1 MKKLLILLVSVM
13 LATQVHALTARQ
25 AFVRL
30 ETPALNLLTTDMRQD
45 LLSYYEADTL
55 RQVPNALGGM
65 SQLTRPLTDSY
76 LKVRITPVSTL
87 AIKVLPCR
95 NDTVVA
101 TIYTISAPGHAADS
115 QVNFYDSDMRRLPTH
130 KYLKLA
136 EIDEFI
142 ETDHDHQGREQK
154 RELLS
159 LIPYPTIEYTFNPED
174 GTITARLT
182 VTEYLGAEIT
192 QKLERHLRP
201 ALTFVWTGSKYELQ
215 KPR

>member
-1 MKKLLILLVSVM
+1 MKRLLILLAVV
-13 LATQVHALTARQ
+13 LLTLQVQALTARQ

-30 ETPALNLLTTDMRQD
+30 ETPALNLLTTEMRQD
-45 LLSYYEADTL
+45 LLSYYDADTL
-55 RQVPNALGGM
+55 RQVPNALGGL

-115 QVNFYDSDMRRLPTH
+115 QVNLYDSDMRRLPTR
-130 KYLKLA
+130 KFLKLA
-136 EIDEFI
+136 QIDEFI
-142 ETDHDHQGREQK
+142 ETGHDHEGREQK

-159 LIPYPTIEYTFNPED
+159 LIPYPTVEYTFDPED
-174 GTITARLT
+174 GTITARLA

-192 QKLERHLRP
+192 QQLKRHIRP
-201 ALTFVWTGSKYELQ
+201 SLTYVWTGRKYELQ
-215 KPR
+215 KSR